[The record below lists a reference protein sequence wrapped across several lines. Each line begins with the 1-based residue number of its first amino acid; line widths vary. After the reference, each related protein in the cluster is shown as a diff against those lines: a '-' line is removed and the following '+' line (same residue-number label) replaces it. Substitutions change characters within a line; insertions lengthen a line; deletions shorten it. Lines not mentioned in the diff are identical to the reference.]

1 MRRGLCQTRLAAV
14 EGGTQRGKSTLLVN
28 IDASVDEGLFARRDA
43 VGFIIDGTDTTAAAA
58 MHAV

>member
-1 MRRGLCQTRLAAV
+1 MRLAAV